1 MTEPEGW
8 VILCRAPHVGRD
20 DLCVWWRPG
29 GNGYTNSLTEA
40 GRWTEEEATR
50 RAGAR
55 DLAVHVATAEK
66 AAFSVV
72 RRGALGVPGETETR
86 V

>member
-1 MTEPEGW
+1 
-8 VILCRAPHVGRD
+8 VD
-20 DLCVWWRPG
+20 
-29 GNGYTNSLTEA
+29 
-40 GRWTEEEATR
+40 
-50 RAGAR
+50 
-55 DLAVHVATAEK
+55 VATAEK